1 VNTATPSTDLDLP
14 APETL
19 ARGDFD
25 LVVRRLADDLAF
37 GSDASR
43 LLGSG
48 LEYASSRPYVPGDSV
63 RLLNW
68 RLTAR
73 TGRAFVREYEA
84 LKRTAVYLV
93 VDTSASMAVRSV
105 ARSKHDLAVW
115 IASALGLIAHRRMS
129 PVALVGGGERTV
141 PLVASLSRNDL
152 WRSLEPLRASGHSD
166 PGSSGA
172 ETEGT
177 QVGARL
183 REASQ
188 RALRASLFVVL
199 SDLHDPDA
207 VPAIRSTAQRHDVCV
222 LHLVDPA
229 EIRPLRA
236 GFVRARAAEGPQSF
250 LSSGRAAFA
259 PTEGVRDELLRSG
272 ADYLRLVTDEPFV
285 PALRHHLGVRGM
297 LARGRG

>member
-1 VNTATPSTDLDLP
+1 MTASASSTDLDLP

-129 PVALVGGGERTV
+129 PVAVVGAGTREV

-152 WRSLEPLRASGHSD
+152 WHSLEPLRAAGSAGDPASGD
-166 PGSSGA
+166 DA
-172 ETEGT
+172 ESTRLGE
-177 QVGARL
+177 RL

-188 RALRASLFVVL
+188 RAGRAAVFVVL

-207 VPAIRSTAQRHDVCV
+207 VPAIRSAAQRHDVCV

-229 EIRPLRA
+229 EVRPLRA
-236 GFVRARAAEGPQSF
+236 GFVRARAAEGPASF
-250 LSSGRAAFA
+250 LSSGRRAIA

-272 ADYLRLVTDEPFV
+272 ADYLRLVTDEPFI
-285 PALRHHLGVRGM
+285 PALRHHLGTRGS